1 MATTTSRTASS
12 GLSLSVSP
20 DTGLVGGQQ
29 LQVGIS
35 GFPHDA
41 TVMVYQCASAASATN
56 SNTCSGFIY
65 LYTASSGGASGLF
78 IAQPSVGGAQSKS
91 TCQDQCVLVGMVIK
105 EGAGVPPSP
114 PPMATSPLSFST
126 TGTQGLNGASLQDLS
141 WISRTEGWAMASQ
154 PCVTG
159 LCVRLEHTT
168 DGGAHWQPLPDPP
181 ALVQGGPVNC
191 SKAVCVSHVRF
202 ASSKIGYLFGP
213 GLLMTTDG
221 GHTWQVQHGLN
232 VETLKVSSGRAYRIA
247 YSQTGCPGP
256 CAPTLQ
262 ESEPGSTSWKTLIS
276 QLTSP
281 DRSATAQIV
290 SSGSAILVAL
300 YGSSA
305 GPVLAQAVVYRSTD
319 NGVSWQPMN
328 DPCSGLGPS
337 GKGQEEDLIDLA
349 AAPQGHFAGLCSPH
363 SGFATFVV
371 SSANDGQSWNI
382 AGILPKTQDL
392 TQIAMVSPSVIVV
405 STGSTGGS
413 GTFTARLLVSTDV
426 GQNWTTAATDTQQ
439 ITQMGIP
446 AWLGVE
452 TSLVGR
458 WISGPHSIWRTND
471 GGLHWTKTAFS

>member
-1 MATTTSRTASS
+1 
-12 GLSLSVSP
+12 
-20 DTGLVGGQQ
+20 
-29 LQVGIS
+29 
-35 GFPHDA
+35 
-41 TVMVYQCASAASATN
+41 
-56 SNTCSGFIY
+56 
-65 LYTASSGGASGLF
+65 
-78 IAQPSVGGAQSKS
+78 
-91 TCQDQCVLVGMVIK
+91 
-105 EGAGVPPSP
+105 
-114 PPMATSPLSFST
+114 
-126 TGTQGLNGASLQDLS
+126 
-141 WISRTEGWAMASQ
+141 
-154 PCVTG
+154 
-159 LCVRLEHTT
+159 
-168 DGGAHWQPLPDPP
+168 
-181 ALVQGGPVNC
+181 
-191 SKAVCVSHVRF
+191 
-202 ASSKIGYLFGP
+202 
-213 GLLMTTDG
+213 
-221 GHTWQVQHGLN
+221 
-232 VETLKVSSGRAYRIA
+232 
-247 YSQTGCPGP
+247 
-256 CAPTLQ
+256 
-262 ESEPGSTSWKTLIS
+262 
-276 QLTSP
+276 
-281 DRSATAQIV
+281 
-290 SSGSAILVAL
+290 
-300 YGSSA
+300 
-305 GPVLAQAVVYRSTD
+305 
-319 NGVSWQPMN
+319 MN